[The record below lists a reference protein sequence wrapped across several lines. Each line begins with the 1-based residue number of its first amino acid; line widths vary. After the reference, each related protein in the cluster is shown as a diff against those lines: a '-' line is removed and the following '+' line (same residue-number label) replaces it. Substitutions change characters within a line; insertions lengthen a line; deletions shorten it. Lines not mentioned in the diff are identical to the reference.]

1 MVKYLENS
9 VTWYMYYN
17 SVRAPH
23 LFLNASS
30 TLLLSSVLFQLRM
43 DRDSA
48 VQASASA
55 YQAGELLRDQ
65 LSLVTRERDI
75 AQAKVHLICM
85 CMFSDC
91 MLLGGRASRRSNQG
105 ATRGTGHVSH
115 AWQTELLQ

>member
-1 MVKYLENS
+1 ML
-9 VTWYMYYN
+9 
-17 SVRAPH
+17 A
-23 LFLNASS
+23 LNICTS
-30 TLLLSSVLFQLRM
+30 LLLSSVLFQLRM

-75 AQAKVHLICM
+75 AQAKVRLNYNYTYVLRSQSNEIV
-85 CMFSDC
+85 
-91 MLLGGRASRRSNQG
+91 LLGGRASRRSNQG

-115 AWQTELLQ
+115 MVVSVGTFI